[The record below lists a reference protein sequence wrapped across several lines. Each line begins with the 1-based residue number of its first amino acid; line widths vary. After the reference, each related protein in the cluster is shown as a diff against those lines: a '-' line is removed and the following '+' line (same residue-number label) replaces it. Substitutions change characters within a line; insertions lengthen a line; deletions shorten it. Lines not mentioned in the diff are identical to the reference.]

1 MKFRVWGRAG
11 VAGLLIRREGRTAV
25 GSNPMA
31 ESDRRHD
38 GPNSAQEGEG
48 DAPRRADLAAQSS
61 AVGPKAQEGVSEQAA
76 GQNRKLAASTKKETF
91 KFSNFRSFS

>member
-11 VAGLLIRREGRTAV
+11 VAGLLIRRERRTAV

-38 GPNSAQEGEG
+38 GPNSAQEG
-48 DAPRRADLAAQSS
+48 
-61 AVGPKAQEGVSEQAA
+61 VSEQAM
-76 GQNRKLAASTKKETF
+76 GQNRKRAASTENKI
-91 KFSNFRSFS
+91 SSFLIS